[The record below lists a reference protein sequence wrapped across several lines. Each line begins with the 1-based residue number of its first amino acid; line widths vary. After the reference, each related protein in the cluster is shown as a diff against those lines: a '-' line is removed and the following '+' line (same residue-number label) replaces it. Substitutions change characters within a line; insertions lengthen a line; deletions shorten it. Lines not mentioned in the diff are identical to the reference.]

1 MRLHTRI
8 TSACAIALFLPELRV
23 CLRVK
28 YNTVILIYYTISVFE
43 NLLTASLFLNKM
55 WQTKKRTGEVVFYII
70 RCLVAFMKILYY
82 KVFGCIYENYV
93 FKTMVFLNIMIFL
106 E

>member
-55 WQTKKRTGEVVFYII
+55 
-70 RCLVAFMKILYY
+70 
-82 KVFGCIYENYV
+82 
-93 FKTMVFLNIMIFL
+93 
-106 E
+106 